1 MVKGKTDTNSYPF
14 EEDKHLLCLCYPFEC
29 FKKTI
34 LKMPRELRFWPWLN
48 LLIKLKPEASDH
60 LAPKN
65 SDTLRNFK
73 LESFTC

>member
-1 MVKGKTDTNSYPF
+1 MR
-14 EEDKHLLCLCYPFEC
+14 LYPFEC
-29 FKKTI
+29 FKKLFKDASRASLLALAKSVTI
-34 LKMPRELRFWPWLN
+34 NKIETR
-48 LLIKLKPEASDH
+48 EASDH